1 MMITYPLHLIYKGI
15 TSFRNYLFDEGI
27 LQEYVPEVFTIG
39 VGNLTVGGTGKTPM
53 VNYLI
58 RLLNDQ
64 HIGVISRGYGRK
76 TKGFLSLTAESTP
89 ETAGDEPCMMA
100 RQNPGVR
107 FFVSEDRVKGYD
119 LALQTDPAIT
129 TFIFDDVFQHRYLQ
143 PHLRILLSDYQRPF
157 YRDHVL
163 PYGRLREARKGA
175 GRADVIVVTK
185 CPENLGKEEKEAVI
199 SSIRAYSRPEV
210 PVFFA
215 VYSPEPPLNELNRVL
230 PDDEEAVLISAL
242 ADNGQFY
249 RQQAGHYTV
258 LKHFAFRDHY
268 KISPQKITEILD
280 RYPGRPVITTD
291 KDMIKIRPLLNKE
304 TLPLFYVP
312 QITVKIDDSF
322 ADYLQSTCKLH
333 QKANG
338 FRLK

>member
-15 TSFRNYLFDEGI
+15 TSFRNYLFDKEI
-27 LQEYVPEVFTIG
+27 LKEYMPEVFTIG

-53 VNYLI
+53 VSYLI
-58 RLLNDQ
+58 HLLKDRY
-64 HIGVISRGYGRK
+64 IGVISRGYGRK
-76 TKGFLSLTAESTP
+76 TRGFLPLTADSTP

-107 FFVSEDRVKGYD
+107 FFVSEDRVKGYR
-119 LALQTDPAIT
+119 LALKADPEIN

-143 PHLRILLSDYQRPF
+143 PHLRILLSDFQRPF
-157 YRDHVL
+157 YHDYVL

-175 GRADVIVVTK
+175 DRADVIVVTK
-185 CPENLGKEEKEAVI
+185 CPENLKEEEKEAII
-199 SSIRAYSRPEV
+199 SSIRVYSRPEV

-215 VYSPEPPLNELNRVL
+215 IYTPEQPLNVQHKVL
-230 PDDEEAVLISAL
+230 RYGEEVILISAL

-249 RQQAGHYTV
+249 CQQAEHFTV

-268 KISPQKITEILD
+268 KISQKKIMEILNHH
-280 RYPGRPVITTD
+280 PGTPVITTD
-291 KDMIKIRPLLNKE
+291 KDMVKISPLLNPK

-312 QITVKIDDSF
+312 QITVKMSDSF
-322 ADYLQSTCKLH
+322 VNYLQSACKLH